1 VSWQRWV
8 NDWLGRLI
16 GLERHVDPYVR
27 PLADRVLRPPLQS
40 FAQWLVNVRRPD
52 DRLGLAEER
61 VLPDESAITAAIIDE
76 MSRFVRSHYGPG
88 TAQRAGN
95 TKTYGMVRGEFTVH
109 DDVPAALR
117 HGVFREPASY
127 PTWVRFA
134 GPGPLSPPDI
144 EDNGVLSIGV
154 KLMAVP
160 GAKLLADERLTQ
172 DFTGLT
178 VPTFQ
183 SADVRQN
190 LELQRSVGAATPVFY
205 FLRHPAIALM
215 QGIYART
222 HANPLEARYWS
233 CVPFLLG
240 DGQAMQYTL
249 IPRGQAGSRVP
260 WHPPKNYLRQAMVAT
275 LGEREA
281 VFDFAVQLQ
290 TDSYRMPIENAAVS
304 WPERLSRFV
313 PVATLRLPVQRF
325 DTAEQLALA
334 DVFSFNPWHAL
345 PEHRPLGSQNR
356 ARREIYVALSRLR
369 QSMNGVTHVEPAPDA
384 GSPEWSGSGRS
395 LRAGP
400 ARQRQRPTPLVDTT
414 RRRER

>member
-1 VSWQRWV
+1 MRSTSGCTPRPARQTAERSY
-8 NDWLGRLI
+8 LAAAAAAGKI
-16 GLERHVDPYVR
+16 GCGYNRVR
-27 PLADRVLRPPLQS
+27 GAIRPS
-40 FAQWLVNVRRPD
+40 
-52 DRLGLAEER
+52 
-61 VLPDESAITAAIIDE
+61 TT
-76 MSRFVRSHYGPG
+76 PG
-88 TAQRAGN
+88 T
-95 TKTYGMVRGEFTVH
+95 T
-109 DDVPAALR
+109 
-117 HGVFREPASY
+117 S
-127 PTWVRFA
+127 
-134 GPGPLSPPDI
+134 SPPDI

-260 WHPPKNYLRQAMVAT
+260 WHPPENYLRQAMVAT

-290 TDSYRMPIENAAVS
+290 TDTYRMPIENAAVS

-313 PVATLRLPVQRF
+313 PVATLRLP
-325 DTAEQLALA
+325 
-334 DVFSFNPWHAL
+334 
-345 PEHRPLGSQNR
+345 GSACQG
-356 ARREIYVALSRLR
+356 LK
-369 QSMNGVTHVEPAPDA
+369 
-384 GSPEWSGSGRS
+384 
-395 LRAGP
+395 
-400 ARQRQRPTPLVDTT
+400 
-414 RRRER
+414 